1 MDEKKKKALW
11 GVFAVVLVAVAVIWF
26 MGSGLEHIEDVNGA
40 DDTSLTT
47 ITDQQIIDQSIGA
60 LNVGTQTGF
69 INGMVEISSKK
80 FTGVYEV
87 LYNNYIGPSDFVL
100 ELSDFTVSGGNFKMC
115 VVHDGE
121 IVAVLE
127 PDAFVE
133 YTLENISG
141 TVALVIAGE
150 SAEFSFEMTEF
161 AYNNF
166 VHN

>member
-1 MDEKKKKALW
+1 M
-11 GVFAVVLVAVAVIWF
+11 FAVVLVAVAVIWF
-26 MGSGLEHIEDVNGA
+26 MSDGIEHIEDTNGA

-47 ITDQQIIDQSIGA
+47 ITDQQIIDKSIDA
-60 LNVGTQTGF
+60 LNVGTRTGF

-87 LYNNYIGPSDFVL
+87 LYNNYIGSSDFML
-100 ELSDFTVSGGNFKMC
+100 DLCDFTVSGGNFKMC
-115 VVHDGE
+115 VVHDGK

-127 PDAFVE
+127 PDALVE

-141 TVALVIAGE
+141 RVSLVIAGE

-161 AYNNF
+161 EYNSF